1 MSKNKMTSEKI
12 LKVEQLK
19 KQIFEMKLEKSV
31 SGTFNQA
38 KANLLKKE
46 IAKIVA
52 GHSA

>member
-1 MSKNKMTSEKI
+1 MSKHKLTSVSK

-19 KQIFEMKLEKSV
+19 KQLFEMKLEKSV

>member
-1 MSKNKMTSEKI
+1 MKENIQTTASK
-12 LKVEQLK
+12 LKVEKLK